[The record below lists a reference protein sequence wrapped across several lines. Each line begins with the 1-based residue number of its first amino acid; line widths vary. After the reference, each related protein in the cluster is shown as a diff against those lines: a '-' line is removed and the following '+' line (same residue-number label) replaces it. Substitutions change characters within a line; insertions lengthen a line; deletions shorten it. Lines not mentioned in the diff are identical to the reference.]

1 VSGNLGIHEISL
13 FVGKGL
19 VLSFTVGA
27 CMILR
32 AKYVMPNSRTII
44 ENGAVATQG
53 SQIVD
58 VGRYLAIQN
67 SGTAPIYDLGEAV
80 LMPGLVNAHTHLD
93 LTSIADSIQRVP
105 KFTDW
110 IFQIVGKRTPETV
123 GPSVREGV
131 QQSLAGG
138 VTTVGDID
146 GTGESVQVLR
156 DTPIRKVVFF
166 EVLGFSGERA
176 AMGFNRLATYLDSP
190 PVSDSLLTPAL
201 SPHAPYST
209 SADIYRE
216 CVMSNLP
223 VCTHIAETKEEL
235 EFLSRGT
242 GAFLDYLE
250 AFGISTAEWS
260 PPQLTPVQYMGTL
273 GILRRSTVLA
283 HCNYLTDADV
293 TMLAESG
300 VSVVFCPR
308 SHHYFYHTDHPVAQL
323 IEKGINVAIGTDSL
337 ASNWSL
343 SLLDEL
349 KFLARTQPY
358 IRPETLLDM
367 VTCNGAK
374 VLGLA
379 QVGRLEK
386 GWQADIIAVQIPNDG
401 RPVIEQIL
409 DESSENLLTVVG
421 GKICYASN
429 HQE

>member
-1 VSGNLGIHEISL
+1 
-13 FVGKGL
+13 
-19 VLSFTVGA
+19 
-27 CMILR
+27 MILR

-166 EVLGFSGERA
+166 EVLGFSGEHA
-176 AMGFNRLATYLDSP
+176 AMGLARLAAYLGASLAP
-190 PVSDSLLTPAL
+190 DSLLTAAL

-209 SADIYRE
+209 SAEIYRQ
-216 CVMSNLP
+216 CVASGLL
-223 VCTHIAETKEEL
+223 VCTHIAETREEL
-235 EFLSRGT
+235 EFLSSGT
-242 GAFLDYLE
+242 GAFVGYLE
-250 AFGISTAEWS
+250 AFGISTAEWV
-260 PPQLTPVQYMGTL
+260 PPQRTPVQYMGTL
-273 GILRRSTVLA
+273 GILQRSSVLV

-293 TMLAESG
+293 ELLAESG
-300 VSVVFCPR
+300 ASVVFCPR
-308 SHHYFYHTDHPVAQL
+308 SHHYFYHTDHPVMRL
-323 IEKGINVAIGTDSL
+323 VEKGINVAIGTDSL

-349 KFLARTQPY
+349 KFLARTQPC
-358 IRPETLLDM
+358 IRPETLFDM
-367 VTCNGAK
+367 VTYNGAK
-374 VLGLA
+374 ALGLEE
-379 QVGRLEK
+379 VGRLEK
-386 GWQADIIAVQIPNDG
+386 DWQADIIAVQIPNDG
-401 RPVIEQIL
+401 RPPIEQIL
-409 DESSENLLTVVG
+409 DSSSENLLTVVG

>member
-1 VSGNLGIHEISL
+1 
-13 FVGKGL
+13 
-19 VLSFTVGA
+19 
-27 CMILR
+27 MILR
-32 AKYVMPNSRTII
+32 AKYVIPNSCTII
-44 ENGAVATQG
+44 ENGAVAIQG
-53 SQIVD
+53 SKIVD
-58 VGRYLAIQN
+58 VGLYPTVRD
-67 SGTAPIYDLGEAV
+67 SSAPPIHDLGEAV
-80 LMPGLVNAHTHLD
+80 LMPGLVNTHTHLD

-123 GPSVREGV
+123 GPSVREGM

-166 EVLGFSGERA
+166 EVLGFSGERTA
-176 AMGFNRLATYLDSP
+176 TGLARLATYLASP
-190 PVSDSLLTPAL
+190 PVPDSLLTPAL

-209 SADIYRE
+209 SVDIYRE
-216 CVMSNLP
+216 CVTSDLP
-223 VCTHIAETKEEL
+223 VCTHIAETEEEL

-260 PPQLTPVQYMGTL
+260 PPQLTPVQYMKML
-273 GILRRSTVLA
+273 GLLRKDSLLV
-283 HCNYLTDADV
+283 HCNYLTNAD
-293 TMLAESG
+293 MGLLAESG
-300 VSVVFCPR
+300 ASVVFCPR

-421 GKICYASN
+421 GEICYTSN
-429 HQE
+429 RYE

>member
-1 VSGNLGIHEISL
+1 
-13 FVGKGL
+13 
-19 VLSFTVGA
+19 
-27 CMILR
+27 MILR
-32 AKYVMPNSRTII
+32 AKYVMSNSRTII
-44 ENGAVATQG
+44 ENGTVAIQG

-67 SGTAPIYDLGEAV
+67 SPIYDLGEAV
-80 LMPGLVNAHTHLD
+80 LMPGLVNAHAHLD
-93 LTSIADSIQRVP
+93 LTSIADSVQRTP

-110 IFQIVGKRTPETV
+110 IFQIVGKRTPSTI

-138 VTTVGDID
+138 ATTVGDID
-146 GTGESVQVLR
+146 GTGNSAQILR

-166 EVLGFSGERA
+166 EALGFSGEHA
-176 AMGFNRLATYLDSP
+176 ATGLTRLATYLASP
-190 PVSDSLLTPAL
+190 PVPDSLLTPAL

-216 CVMSNLP
+216 CVVSNLP

-250 AFGISTAEWS
+250 AFGISTAKWS

-273 GILRRSTVLA
+273 GILRKNSLLA
-283 HCNYLTDADV
+283 HCNYLTDTDV
-293 TMLAESG
+293 AMLAESG
-300 VSVVFCPR
+300 ASVVFCPR

-349 KFLARTQPY
+349 RFLARTQPY

-367 VTCNGAK
+367 VTYNGAK

-421 GKICYASN
+421 GKICYTSN
-429 HQE
+429 R

>member
-1 VSGNLGIHEISL
+1 
-13 FVGKGL
+13 
-19 VLSFTVGA
+19 
-27 CMILR
+27 MILR
-32 AKYVMPNSRTII
+32 AKYVMLDSRTVI
-44 ENGAVATQG
+44 ENGAVAIQG
-53 SQIVD
+53 SKIVD
-58 VGRYLAIQN
+58 IGLYPTVGS
-67 SGTAPIYDLGEAV
+67 SGASPTHDLGDAV

-93 LTSIADSIQRVP
+93 LTNSADSIQRVP

-110 IFQIVGKRTPETV
+110 IFQIIGKRTPSTV

-138 VTTVGDID
+138 ATTVGDID
-146 GTGESVQVLR
+146 GTGGSMQILK

-166 EVLGFSGERA
+166 EVLGFSGEHA
-176 AMGFNRLATYLDSP
+176 AMGLTRLGAYVDSP
-190 PVSDSLLTPAL
+190 PAPDSLLTSAL

-209 SADIYRE
+209 SADIYRQ
-216 CVMSNLP
+216 CVASGLS
-223 VCTHIAETKEEL
+223 VCTHIAETEEEL
-235 EFLSRGT
+235 EFLSSGT

-250 AFGISTAEWS
+250 AFGISTAEWI

-273 GILRRSTVLA
+273 GVLQKDSLLV
-283 HCNYLTDADV
+283 HCNYLTDADI
-293 TMLAESG
+293 TLLAESG
-300 VSVVFCPR
+300 ASVVFCPR
-308 SHHYFYHTDHPVAQL
+308 SHHYFYHTDHPVVQL
-323 IEKGINVAIGTDSL
+323 IESGINVAIGTDSL

-358 IRPETLLDM
+358 IRPETLLNM

-386 GWQADIIAVQIPNDG
+386 DWQADIVVVRIPNDG
-401 RPVIEQIL
+401 RPIIEQIL
-409 DESSENLLTVVG
+409 DSSSENLLTVVG

>member
-1 VSGNLGIHEISL
+1 
-13 FVGKGL
+13 
-19 VLSFTVGA
+19 
-27 CMILR
+27 MILR
-32 AKYVMPNSRTII
+32 AKYVMPNSCTII
-44 ENGAVATQG
+44 ENGAVAIQG
-53 SQIVD
+53 SKIVD
-58 VGRYLAIQN
+58 VGLYPTVRD
-67 SGTAPIYDLGEAV
+67 SGAPPIHDLGEAI

-176 AMGFNRLATYLDSP
+176 AMGVARLGTYLDSP

-216 CVMSNLP
+216 CVASGLS
-223 VCTHIAETKEEL
+223 VCTHVAETEEEL
-235 EFLSRGT
+235 EFLSSGT
-242 GAFLDYLE
+242 GAFVDYLE
-250 AFGISTAEWS
+250 AFGISTAGWI
-260 PPQLTPVQYMGTL
+260 PPELTPVQYMGTL
-273 GILRRSTVLA
+273 GILRRNSVLV

-293 TMLAESG
+293 ATLAESG
-300 VSVVFCPR
+300 ASVVFCPR
-308 SHHYFYHTDHPVAQL
+308 SHHYFYHTDHPVMRL
-323 IEKGINVAIGTDSL
+323 VEKGTNVAIGTDSL

-349 KFLARTQPY
+349 KFLARTQPC
-358 IRPETLLDM
+358 IRPETLFDM
-367 VTCNGAK
+367 VTYNGAK
-374 VLGLA
+374 ALGLE

-386 GWQADIIAVQIPNDG
+386 DWQADIIAVQIPNDG
-401 RPVIEQIL
+401 RPPIEQIL
-409 DESSENLLTVVG
+409 DSFSENLLTVVG
-421 GKICYASN
+421 GKVCYASSP
-429 HQE
+429 

>member
-44 ENGAVATQG
+44 ENGAVAIQG
-53 SQIVD
+53 SKIVD
-58 VGRYLAIQN
+58 VGPYPTIRS
-67 SGTAPIYDLGEAV
+67 SGTSPIHDLGEAV
-80 LMPGLVNAHTHLD
+80 LIPGLVNAHTHLD
-93 LTSIADSIQRVP
+93 LTGCADSVQRTP

-110 IFQIVGKRTPETV
+110 IFQIVGKRTPSTV
-123 GPSVREGV
+123 QPSICEGV

-138 VTTVGDID
+138 ATTVGDID
-146 GTGESVQVLR
+146 GTGESMQSLR

-166 EVLGFSGERA
+166 EVLGFSGEHA
-176 AMGFNRLATYLDSP
+176 AMGLARLAAYLGASLAP
-190 PVSDSLLTPAL
+190 DSLLTAAL

-209 SADIYRE
+209 SAEIYRQ
-216 CVMSNLP
+216 CVASGLL
-223 VCTHIAETKEEL
+223 VCTHIAETREEL
-235 EFLSRGT
+235 EFLSSGT
-242 GAFLDYLE
+242 GAFVGYLE
-250 AFGISTAEWS
+250 AFGISTAGWS

-421 GKICYASN
+421 GKVCYASSP
-429 HQE
+429 

>member
-1 VSGNLGIHEISL
+1 
-13 FVGKGL
+13 
-19 VLSFTVGA
+19 
-27 CMILR
+27 MILR
-32 AKYVMPNSRTII
+32 AKYVMSNSRTII
-44 ENGAVATQG
+44 ENGAVAIQG

-80 LMPGLVNAHTHLD
+80 LMPGLVNAHAHLD
-93 LTSIADSIQRVP
+93 LTSSADSVQRTP

-110 IFQIVGKRTPETV
+110 ILQIVGKRTPLTIE
-123 GPSVREGV
+123 PSVREGV

-138 VTTVGDID
+138 ATTVGDID
-146 GTGESVQVLR
+146 GTGNSAQILR

-166 EVLGFSGERA
+166 EVLGFSGERTA
-176 AMGFNRLATYLDSP
+176 TGLARLATYLASP
-190 PVSDSLLTPAL
+190 PVPDSLLTPAL

-260 PPQLTPVQYMGTL
+260 PPQLTPVQYIGTL
-273 GILRRSTVLA
+273 GILRKNSLLA
-283 HCNYLTDADV
+283 HCNYLTDTDV
-293 TMLAESG
+293 AMLAESG
-300 VSVVFCPR
+300 ASVVFCPR

-349 KFLARTQPY
+349 RFLARTQPY

-367 VTCNGAK
+367 VTYNGAK

-409 DESSENLLTVVG
+409 DESSGNLLTVVG
-421 GKICYASN
+421 GKICYTSN
-429 HQE
+429 R